1 MNLRSSLQQGVNK
14 ILHYLQGPPKTAAVA
29 KERLQII
36 IAHERNKSDRP
47 DYLEKLQQDLLDVIA
62 KYVPIDRDAIRID
75 LDRKDGC
82 SILEL
87 NVTLPDAAGK
97 KGLVSAVV

>member
-1 MNLRSSLQQGVNK
+1 MSLLNK
-14 ILHYLQGPPKTAAVA
+14 LEKIVHYFQPPQKTARVA

-36 IAHERNKSDRP
+36 IAHERQRDNP
-47 DYLEKLQQDLLDVIA
+47 DYLTLMQKELLEVIS
-62 KYVPIDRDAIRID
+62 KYVQINKDDIKIE

-87 NVTLPDAAGK
+87 NIVLPASG
-97 KGLVSAVV
+97 VVA